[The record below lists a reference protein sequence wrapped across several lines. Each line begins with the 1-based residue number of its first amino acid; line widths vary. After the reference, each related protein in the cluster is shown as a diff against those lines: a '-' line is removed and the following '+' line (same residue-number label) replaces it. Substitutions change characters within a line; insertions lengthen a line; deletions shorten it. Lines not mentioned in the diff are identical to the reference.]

1 MGVRLW
7 VTALMVLSVS
17 TLATMAPVA
26 PLAWAAGSFEP
37 VNVKLFLAGKNGQYS
52 MIVVPV
58 AKTNENSAG
67 GVPAATLLSLCKE
80 LRVFGGLDQKHWQ
93 NRPEVT
99 VEGHQQAIA
108 LLQRA
113 YQNKATTNF
122 GELGA
127 GFRVANKSAPC
138 TVKSRGLVF
147 WRDATADAAL
157 SVYQAF

>member
-1 MGVRLW
+1 
-7 VTALMVLSVS
+7 MVLSVS
-17 TLATMAPVA
+17 TLAPMAPV
-26 PLAWAAGSFEP
+26 AWAAGSFEP
-37 VNVKLFLAGKNGQYS
+37 VNVKLFQAGTNGQYS

-58 AKTNENSAG
+58 AKTAENSAG
-67 GVPAATLLSLCKE
+67 TVPAATLLSLCKE
-80 LRVFGGLDQKHWQ
+80 LRVFGSLDQKHWQ

-99 VEGHQQAIA
+99 VEGHQQAMA
-108 LLQRA
+108 LSQRA
-113 YQNKATTNF
+113 YQKNTTTNF

-127 GFRVANKSAPC
+127 GFRVANKTAPC